1 MEMLIGLPT
10 LTSPQPKQELCQAIL
25 LNGGLDLFKFA
36 LTVNSIAVGR
46 GLGGCHV
53 AEV

>member
-10 LTSPQPKQELCQAIL
+10 LTSPTKQELCQAVL

>member
-10 LTSPQPKQELCQAIL
+10 LTAPQKQELCQAV

-36 LTVNSIAVGR
+36 LTVNSIAVGH